1 MDVVNIFTSVAV
13 VVKFLAIVAALALRL
28 GLVGMMAAEVL
39 VGVISLVPA
48 VVLVK
53 KLVPEVLLLRFS
65 FDGSMLKRLLKFGSQ
80 LQVSRFAELVQ
91 QQFDKLL
98 VSRYIGLTAVTM
110 YDFGSRPLN
119 RLRALPTTA
128 LLGLLPAVSAL
139 DAEGN
144 EERIRAGLLR
154 STRYLLLF
162 SVPLFAFV
170 ALFAHEVMHVWLGSG
185 FSQAARTLQILAV
198 GYFSSIVTAPLAVT
212 SQGRGEPQY
221 QMRTTLVQ
229 AIVNI
234 LLSTSLILTFGYY
247 GAVAGTAIAAIV
259 GSLLFLRVYGRRV
272 MERPLRTLGGL
283 LAKPI
288 LAAIPAGVAA
298 LATMELLLQL
308 LTPGTR
314 PGVLG
319 CLTVTFGVFLAG
331 YVLMVFLL
339 RLLGPDDRRFLK
351 GILPSRL
358 FAKGD

>member
-1 MDVVNIFTSVAV
+1 MDVVNIFTSVAF
-13 VVKFLAIVAALALRL
+13 VVKFLAMVAALAFGL

-65 FDGSMLKRLLKFGSQ
+65 FDGSMFKRLLKFGSQ

-139 DAEGN
+139 
-144 EERIRAGLLR
+144 
-154 STRYLLLF
+154 TRYLLLF

-272 MERPLRTLGGL
+272 IERPLRTLGGL

-288 LAAIPAGVAA
+288 LAAVPAGVAA

-314 PGVLG
+314 PGLLG